1 MEPMVHVSRDGKV
14 IGSYPLSAMRTM
26 IDRGLVRL
34 TDFYHMRGMV
44 EWLLVEH
51 GNFTAYEPM
60 PEEHPRAPRTKAQ
73 PSEEAAASTE
83 RRKAAGL
90 PLAAWA
96 TIASAVVVAVAVIG
110 YLSFFGQGQ
119 SAPGKQFNTDLKEPL
134 PEEYPSIRKLAAAGD
149 VDAYVRL
156 GMCELLGIGTEKS
169 VSAAVASFRR
179 AADKGHPYGQL
190 YLGMSYLAGNG
201 VAKDERAG
209 FELIKKVADQGI
221 PLGYYYLGKL
231 YVQGVGTP
239 RSLPQGISL
248 IRRAADEGESS
259 AQLFYGMALR
269 EGNGVAQNPA
279 EAFRYLK
286 LAADEGEEEDA
297 RYNLA
302 EMYIEGEG
310 VQEDLKEA
318 LRYLR
323 LAEKQDHAESLYLLG
338 RCYVGDIK
346 GVVRPDAA
354 VGVEY
359 YRKAAAQGHVNALYR
374 LGRHYSKGE
383 GVAKSDVKSFEHF
396 RKAATQGHATAQ
408 LMVGLYYRDGIGTE
422 KSPRLAYRFFYESG
436 MRENAYGA
444 YHAALC
450 LAKGEG
456 VEASPKEAARFFR
469 IACAGGHA
477 EAYAEY
483 AKIHFNGVGIV
494 QDKTLAYA
502 YGLVAL
508 AKGVE
513 SAQVWANINPADPTA
528 AAINQEKGKAL
539 AKAILAAME
548 ADEPIPTITPV
559 GGREEV
565 AKGGTG
571 SGMVFTPEGHC
582 FTNYHVVK
590 GCDQFSVVPAGSTE
604 RLPADLVAVDKAND
618 LAILKIRGWKA
629 PEGAPSEPPPVVDS
643 RGARAGDHVFTFG
656 YPAPGML
663 SDAVK
668 YTSGDIN
675 ALSGLHGDQRLMQ
688 VSMPIQPGN
697 SGGPVALDDGRVVG
711 IVVSTV
717 SPEVFFKNSNSLPQN
732 VNFAVKADYLRIL
745 AQNNGLRLPTGSAS
759 GDAKQHVR
767 AYSVQV
773 IAE

>member
-51 GNFTAYEPM
+51 GNFAAYEPL

-73 PSEEAAASTE
+73 PTEEASASTE
-83 RRKAAGL
+83 RRKVSGL

-96 TIASAVVVAVAVIG
+96 TIASAVVVALAAIG
-110 YLSFFGQGQ
+110 YLSFSDQGL
-119 SAPGKQFNTDLKEPL
+119 ATAGKQFNTDLKEPL

-156 GMCELLGIGTEKS
+156 GLCELMGIGTGKS
-169 VSAAVASFRR
+169 ASAAVASFRN
-179 AADKGHPYGQL
+179 AADKGHPDGQL
-190 YLGMSYLAGNG
+190 YLGMCYLAGNG

-221 PLGYYYLGKL
+221 PLGCYYLGKL
-231 YVQGVGTP
+231 YVQGLGTP
-239 RSLPQGISL
+239 KSLSQGISW
-248 IRRAADEGESS
+248 IRRAAEGGESE
-259 AQLFYGMALR
+259 AQLFYGTALR

-286 LAADEGEEEDA
+286 LAADEGEEDA
-297 RYNLA
+297 QYNLA

-310 VQEDLKEA
+310 VKEDLKEA

-323 LAEKQDHAESLYLLG
+323 LAEKQDHADSLYLLG

-346 GVVRPDAA
+346 GLVRPDPA

-359 YRKAAAQGHVNALYR
+359 YLKAAKQGHVNALYR
-374 LGRHYSKGE
+374 LGSHYSEGV
-383 GVAKSDVKSFEHF
+383 GVAKSDVKSFDHF
-396 RKAATQGHATAQ
+396 LKAAKQGHAKAQ

-422 KSPRLAYRFFYESG
+422 KSPRLAFRFFYESG
-436 MRENAYGA
+436 KRDNAYGA

-450 LAKGEG
+450 LAEGKG
-456 VEASPKEAARFFR
+456 VDANPKEAARFFR

-477 EAYAEY
+477 ESYAEY

-513 SAQVWANINPADPTA
+513 SARVWANINPADPTA

-548 ADEPIPTITPV
+548 ADEPIPTITPEE
-559 GGREEV
+559 GRQEV

-571 SGMVFTPEGHC
+571 SGMVFTLEGHC

-618 LAILKIRGWKA
+618 LAILKIRGWK
-629 PEGAPSEPPPVVDS
+629 PPTGAPAEPPPVVDS
-643 RGARAGDHVFTFG
+643 QNARAGDHVFTFG
-656 YPAPGML
+656 YPIPFAL

-675 ALSGLHGDQRLMQ
+675 ALSGIHGDQRLMQ
-688 VSMPIQPGN
+688 VSLPIQPGN

-711 IVVSTV
+711 IVVSSV
-717 SPEVFFKNSNSLPQN
+717 NLEYVFKNSNTLPQN

-745 AQNNGLRLPTGSAS
+745 AKNNGLRLPTGSAS

-773 IAE
+773 ISE

>member
-51 GNFTAYEPM
+51 GNFAAYEPL

-73 PSEEAAASTE
+73 PTEEASASTE
-83 RRKAAGL
+83 RRKVSGL

-96 TIASAVVVAVAVIG
+96 TIASAVVVALAAIG
-110 YLSFFGQGQ
+110 YLSFSDQGL
-119 SAPGKQFNTDLKEPL
+119 ATAGKQFNTDLKEPL

-156 GMCELLGIGTEKS
+156 GLCELMGIGTGKS
-169 VSAAVASFRR
+169 ASAAVASFRN
-179 AADKGHPYGQL
+179 AADKGHPDGQL
-190 YLGMSYLAGNG
+190 YLGMCYLAGNG

-221 PLGYYYLGKL
+221 PLGCYYLGKL
-231 YVQGVGTP
+231 YVQGLGTP
-239 RSLPQGISL
+239 KSLSQGISW
-248 IRRAADEGESS
+248 IRRAAEGGESE
-259 AQLFYGMALR
+259 AQLFYGTALR

-286 LAADEGEEEDA
+286 LAADEGEEDA
-297 RYNLA
+297 QYNLA

-310 VQEDLKEA
+310 VKEDLKEA

-323 LAEKQDHAESLYLLG
+323 LAEKQDHADSLYLLG

-346 GVVRPDAA
+346 GLVRPDPA

-359 YRKAAAQGHVNALYR
+359 YLKAAKQGHVNALYR
-374 LGRHYSKGE
+374 LGSHYSEGV
-383 GVAKSDVKSFEHF
+383 GVAKSDVKSFDHF
-396 RKAATQGHATAQ
+396 LKAAKQGHAKAQ

-422 KSPRLAYRFFYESG
+422 KSPRLAFRFFYESG
-436 MRENAYGA
+436 KRDNAYGA

-450 LAKGEG
+450 LAEGKG
-456 VEASPKEAARFFR
+456 VDANPKEAARFFR

-477 EAYAEY
+477 ESYAEY

-513 SAQVWANINPADPTA
+513 SARVWANINPADPTA

-539 AKAILAAME
+539 AKAILATME
-548 ADEPIPTITPV
+548 ADEPIPTITPEE
-559 GGREEV
+559 GRQEV

-571 SGMVFTPEGHC
+571 SGMVFTLEGHC

-618 LAILKIRGWKA
+618 LAILKIRGWK
-629 PEGAPSEPPPVVDS
+629 PPTGAPAEPPPVVDS
-643 RGARAGDHVFTFG
+643 QNARAGDHVFTFG
-656 YPAPGML
+656 YPIPFAL

-675 ALSGLHGDQRLMQ
+675 ALSGIHGDQRLMQ
-688 VSMPIQPGN
+688 VSLPIQPGN

-711 IVVSTV
+711 IVVSSV
-717 SPEVFFKNSNSLPQN
+717 NLEYVFKNSNTLPQN

-745 AQNNGLRLPTGSAS
+745 AKNNGLRLPTGSAS

-773 IAE
+773 ISE

>member
-1 MEPMVHVSRDGKV
+1 
-14 IGSYPLSAMRTM
+14 M

-51 GNFTAYEPM
+51 GNFAAYEPL

-73 PSEEAAASTE
+73 PTEEASASTE
-83 RRKAAGL
+83 RRKVSGL

-96 TIASAVVVAVAVIG
+96 TIASAVVVALAAIG
-110 YLSFFGQGQ
+110 YLSFSDQGL
-119 SAPGKQFNTDLKEPL
+119 ATAGKQFNTDLKEPL

-156 GMCELLGIGTEKS
+156 GLCELMGIGTGKS
-169 VSAAVASFRR
+169 ASAAVASFRN
-179 AADKGHPYGQL
+179 AADKGHPDGQL
-190 YLGMSYLAGNG
+190 YLGMCYLAGNG

-221 PLGYYYLGKL
+221 PLGCYYLGKL
-231 YVQGVGTP
+231 YVQGLGTP
-239 RSLPQGISL
+239 KSLSQGISW
-248 IRRAADEGESS
+248 IRRAAEGGESE
-259 AQLFYGMALR
+259 AQLFYGTALR

-286 LAADEGEEEDA
+286 LAADEGEEDA
-297 RYNLA
+297 QYNLA

-310 VQEDLKEA
+310 VKEDLKEA

-323 LAEKQDHAESLYLLG
+323 LAEKQDHADSLYLLG

-346 GVVRPDAA
+346 GLVRPDPA

-359 YRKAAAQGHVNALYR
+359 YLKAAKQGHVNALYR
-374 LGRHYSKGE
+374 LGSHYSEGV
-383 GVAKSDVKSFEHF
+383 GVAKSDVKSFDHF
-396 RKAATQGHATAQ
+396 LKAAKQGHAKAQ

-422 KSPRLAYRFFYESG
+422 KSPRLAFRFFYESG
-436 MRENAYGA
+436 KRDNAYGA

-450 LAKGEG
+450 LAEGKG
-456 VEASPKEAARFFR
+456 VDANPKEAARFFR

-477 EAYAEY
+477 ESYAEY

-513 SAQVWANINPADPTA
+513 SARVWANINPADPTA

-548 ADEPIPTITPV
+548 ADEPIPTITPEE
-559 GGREEV
+559 GRQEV

-571 SGMVFTPEGHC
+571 SGMVFTLEGHC

-618 LAILKIRGWKA
+618 LAILKIRGWK
-629 PEGAPSEPPPVVDS
+629 PPTGAPAEPPPVVDS
-643 RGARAGDHVFTFG
+643 QNARAGDHVFTFG
-656 YPAPGML
+656 YPIPFAL

-675 ALSGLHGDQRLMQ
+675 ALSGIHGDQRLMQ
-688 VSMPIQPGN
+688 VSLPIQPGN

-711 IVVSTV
+711 IVVSSV
-717 SPEVFFKNSNSLPQN
+717 NLEYVFKNSNTLPQN

-745 AQNNGLRLPTGSAS
+745 AKNNGLRLPTGSAS

-773 IAE
+773 ISE

>member
-1 MEPMVHVSRDGKV
+1 MVHVSRDGKV

-51 GNFTAYEPM
+51 GNFTAYEPL
-60 PEEHPRAPRTKAQ
+60 PEGHPRAPRTKAQ
-73 PSEEAAASTE
+73 LPEATVASAE
-83 RRKAAGL
+83 RRKPAGL

-96 TIASAVVVAVAVIG
+96 TIASAVVVALAAIG
-110 YLSFFGQGQ
+110 YLSFSGQGQ
-119 SAPGKQFNTDLKEPL
+119 ATAGKQFNTDLKEPL
-134 PEEYPSIRKLAAAGD
+134 PEEYPTIRKLAAAGD

-156 GMCELLGIGTEKS
+156 GMCELMGIGTEKS
-169 VSAAVASFRR
+169 VSAAVASFRN
-179 AADKGHPYGQL
+179 AADKGHPDGQL
-190 YLGMSYLAGNG
+190 YLGMCYLAGNG

-221 PLGYYYLGKL
+221 PLGCFYLGKL
-231 YVQGVGTP
+231 YVEGLGTP
-239 RSLPQGISL
+239 KSLSQGISW
-248 IRRAADEGESS
+248 IRRAAEGGESE
-259 AQLFYGMALR
+259 AQLFYGTALR
-269 EGNGVAQNPA
+269 EGNGVPQNAA

-286 LAADEGEEEDA
+286 LAADEGEEDA
-297 RYNLA
+297 QYNLA
-302 EMYIEGEG
+302 EMYIDGEG
-310 VQEDLKEA
+310 VNEDLKEA

-323 LAEKQDHAESLYLLG
+323 LAEKQDHADSLYLLG
-338 RCYVGDIK
+338 RCYAGDIK
-346 GVVRPDAA
+346 GLVRPDPA

-359 YRKAAAQGHVNALYR
+359 YLKAAKQGHVNALYR
-374 LGRHYSKGE
+374 LGTHYSEGV
-383 GVAKSDVKSFEHF
+383 GVAKSDVKAFDHF
-396 RKAATQGHATAQ
+396 LKAAKEGHAKAQ
-408 LMVGLYYRDGIGTE
+408 LMVGFYYRDGIGTE
-422 KSPRLAYRFFYESG
+422 KSPRLAFRFFYESG
-436 MRENAYGA
+436 KRDNAYGA

-477 EAYAEY
+477 GAYAEY

-548 ADEPIPTITPV
+548 ADEPIPTITPE
-559 GGREEV
+559 GGRQE
-565 AKGGTG
+565 AAQGSTG

-604 RLPADLVAVDKAND
+604 LMSADLVAVDKAND

-629 PEGAPSEPPPVVDS
+629 PEGAPAEPPPVVDS

-656 YPAPGML
+656 YPAPVML

-717 SPEVFFKNSNSLPQN
+717 SPEVFFKNANSLPQN
-732 VNFAVKADYLRIL
+732 VNFAVKAEYLRIL
-745 AQNNGLRLPTGSAS
+745 AQNNGLRMPTGSAS